1 MQRDL
6 DNTYRPVKQP
16 TPRTHLKYDAMGK
29 ERAHPIKLPSGLK
42 GTRPNAQPNGRVSDK
57 FI

>member
-16 TPRTHLKYDAMGK
+16 TPRTHLEYDAMGNK
-29 ERAHPIKLPSGLK
+29 RAHPIKLPSGLK
-42 GTRPNAQPNGRVSDK
+42 GARPNALPHARVS
-57 FI
+57 